1 MNMEQVITIMYVALI
16 VWVMWT
22 LKALDGRSQN
32 RLGPELAEAS
42 IKRGLEPI
50 QKSDQSKQK
59 RERRGPQ
66 PRTPEDCPH
75 CCAETGANV
84 YPDGAQCVIPYS
96 QLKSKRGRPKKSVT
110 EGFACHDPQCPYRYI
125 TSSQIHAMVEDG
137 DKLTQQ
143 GLVKQLKC
151 QWCKSKFLVTRDT
164 AMRYSKLSVERVG
177 EINRGLAE
185 GLSISACARVFGHS
199 RSTIH
204 RIARVSGE
212 HFVALH
218 ELLFKGIEAFHV
230 QMDELRTKLKGKAE
244 AAWVWTSM
252 EVTSKL
258 LLAVH
263 VGRRTQKGAHT
274 LVHQTVKT
282 LAQGCVPV
290 FATDGLK
297 LYFYALTAHFGRWL
311 DPDRL
316 LPPAGETGQKHR
328 SKKRKAIWQVNPDLQ
343 YGQVIKRYARRKLK
357 SITRKI
363 LLGSQQV
370 FSAILESAGLSGLI
384 NTSYIERLNLG
395 LRTGVSA
402 LIRRSAS
409 TVCSETAL
417 TRRIEIYRAIYHFVR
432 PHASLRTELSAP
444 QLCARGRFFR
454 RFDKR
459 TPAMAAGLTDRS
471 WSMDQLLLHP
481 VPAKPAALPLPPRL
495 SSPVR

>member
-1 MNMEQVITIMYVALI
+1 MKEAAQNVNVCGMSLEQVITFLYVALI
-16 VWVMWT
+16 VWVMWA
-22 LKALDGRSQN
+22 LKAMGGRTQN
-32 RLGPELAEAS
+32 GLGPELAEPS
-42 IKRGLEPI
+42 SNQGLAPI

-59 RERRGPQ
+59 RGRRGPQ

-75 CCAETGANV
+75 CCAEAETNAYPEGAH
-84 YPDGAQCVIPYS
+84 CVVPYS

-110 EGFACHDPQCPYRYI
+110 EGFACHDPECPYRYI
-125 TSSQIHAMVEDG
+125 TSSQIHALVEDG

-143 GLVKQLKC
+143 GPVKQMKC

-164 AMRYSKLSVERVG
+164 AMRNSKLSVERAS

-199 RSTIH
+199 RSSIH

-212 HFVALH
+212 HFASLH
-218 ELLFKGIEAFHV
+218 ELLFKGIEAIHI
-230 QMDELRTKLKGKAE
+230 QKDELRTKLKGKAE

-263 VGRRTQKGAHT
+263 VGRRTQERAHN
-274 LVHQTVKT
+274 LVHNTVKT
-282 LAQGCVPV
+282 LAKGCVPV

-297 LYFYALTAHFGRWL
+297 LYFYALIAHFGSWL
-311 DPDRL
+311 DPDWL
-316 LPPAGETGQKHR
+316 LPPTGETGQKHR
-328 SKKRKAIWQVNPDLQ
+328 SKKRKAIWQVDPDLQ

-370 FSAILESAGLSGLI
+370 FSAVLESAGLSGLI

-409 TVCSETAL
+409 TVCSETVL

-432 PHASLRTELSAP
+432 PHASLRMELSAP
-444 QLCARGRFFR
+444 QLCARGRFYR

-459 TPAMAAGLTDRS
+459 TPASA
-471 WSMDQLLLHP
+471 
-481 VPAKPAALPLPPRL
+481 
-495 SSPVR
+495 